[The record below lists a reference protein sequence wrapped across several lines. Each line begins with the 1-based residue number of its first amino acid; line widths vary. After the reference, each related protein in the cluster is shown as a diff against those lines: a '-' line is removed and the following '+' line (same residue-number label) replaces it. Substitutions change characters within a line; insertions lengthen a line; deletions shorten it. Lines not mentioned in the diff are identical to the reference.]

1 MHLSFFNVERFKK
14 QPLKTT
20 FLVGINK
27 IPLKLEFLSFYYY
40 KRKGFKTPK
49 KKKNQTSNKQS
60 RWNDYNAAFLHYNLG
75 LKTFI

>member
-49 KKKNQTSNKQS
+49 KKKKSNFK
-60 RWNDYNAAFLHYNLG
+60 
-75 LKTFI
+75 

>member
-49 KKKNQTSNKQS
+49 KKKIKFQISNPDGMIIMQPFYIII
-60 RWNDYNAAFLHYNLG
+60 WG
-75 LKTFI
+75 